1 MRYRE
6 LWRQCFPVR
15 LEAIARL
22 FERCRRPGAMLA
34 RMKAGIEA
42 AGLLPLIAIDRDA
55 GAFADRTNTDVIIK
69 DVSCD

>member
-1 MRYRE
+1 
-6 LWRQCFPVR
+6 
-15 LEAIARL
+15 
-22 FERCRRPGAMLA
+22 MLA

-55 GAFADRTNTDVIIK
+55 GVFADRTNTDVIIK